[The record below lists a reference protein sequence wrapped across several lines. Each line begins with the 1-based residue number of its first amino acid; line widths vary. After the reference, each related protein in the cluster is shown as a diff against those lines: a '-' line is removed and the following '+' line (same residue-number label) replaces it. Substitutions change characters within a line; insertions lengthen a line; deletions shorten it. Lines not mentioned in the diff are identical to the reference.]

1 MSSRRFDPTIDY
13 YAILQVESS
22 ATREEITRSYR
33 RLMQRTH
40 PDRFSNPGEQRTA
53 EERAK
58 DLNAAY
64 AVLSR
69 PDVRNDYDRAA
80 RDRLAAQTM
89 RRRYATPRSTKASR
103 QPTYTQQR
111 SATRRRPPMR
121 TTPVQKSSYG
131 KAIRQLLG
139 TFFAITLALILVII
153 LVAAAFAGLQM
164 LV

>member
-13 YAILQVESS
+13 YAILQVEPS
-22 ATREEITRSYR
+22 ASREEITRSYR
-33 RLMQRTH
+33 RLMQRAH
-40 PDRFSNPGEQRTA
+40 PDRYSDPIEQRSA

-69 PDVRNDYDRAA
+69 PQLRQEYDRASRDGQAA
-80 RDRLAAQTM
+80 RTM
-89 RRRYATPRSTKASR
+89 RYRYATPRSMNR
-103 QPTYTQQR
+103 ERRPTYTQQR
-111 SATRRRPPMR
+111 SATRRRVPPTVPPAQR
-121 TTPVQKSSYG
+121 SSYG

-139 TFFAITLALILVII
+139 TFLAITLALMLVIL
-153 LVAAAFAGLQM
+153 LVAVAYAGLQV